1 MNWAAPRKRDCKILM
16 LLSDGFGGFGGIA
29 KFNRDFL
36 EALDAC
42 PEVVRINALPRLIS
56 EAIDEEI
63 PESVVYDRRSAT
75 GKIGF
80 LQRWLAR
87 TWQDRQVDLVI
98 CAHIHLL
105 PPAWLFARVS
115 GARLALII
123 HGIEAWGP
131 SRSALAN
138 RAVGAVDS
146 VIAVSRLSADR
157 FCSWS
162 KVPSDRTFILSN
174 CVDLE
179 RFKPQPQPSA
189 LAQRYGLQSDKV
201 IFTFGRLDSRER
213 YKGFDE
219 VIEALP
225 RLIERFPTLKYL
237 VAGDGPDRPRLEAKA
252 RTLGV
257 ADRVVF
263 AGRVAE
269 SEKVAHYN
277 LADAYVMPSSGEGF
291 GIVLIEAAACG
302 IPVIGSRIDGSREAL
317 LDGDLGVLVD
327 PKKPDELVD
336 AVTSVLKNGSHRTR
350 SDAIERFSVGNFR
363 ARVDEWL
370 SRQLTASR

>member
-1 MNWAAPRKRDCKILM
+1 MKVDCKILM
-16 LLSDGFGGFGGIA
+16 LLSDGFGGFGGIS

-42 PEVVRINALPRLIS
+42 PSVVRITALPRLIF
-56 EAIDEEI
+56 ETIDEVI

-80 LQRWLAR
+80 LKRWMAR

-98 CAHIHLL
+98 CAHIHLM

-115 GARLALII
+115 GARLVLII
-123 HGIEAWGP
+123 HGIEAWAP
-131 SRSALAN
+131 SRSAFAN
-138 RAVGAVDS
+138 RAVSGLDALV
-146 VIAVSRLSADR
+146 AVSQLSADR

-162 KVPSDRTFILSN
+162 KVSPDRAFILSN
-174 CVDLE
+174 CVDLD
-179 RFKPQPQPSA
+179 RFKPQQQPSA
-189 LAQRYGLQSDKV
+189 LAERYGVRGNKV
-201 IFTFGRLDSRER
+201 ILTFGRLDSRER

-219 VIEALP
+219 VMEALP

-237 VAGDGPDRPRLEAKA
+237 IAGDGPDRPRLEAKA

-257 ADRVVF
+257 SDRVVF
-263 AGRVAE
+263 AGRISE

-302 IPVIGSRIDGSREAL
+302 IPVIGSKIDGSREAL
-317 LDGDLGVLVD
+317 LDGRLGRLVD
-327 PKKPDELVD
+327 PKKPDELVG
-336 AVTSVLKNGSHRTR
+336 AVTGVLNDGAHRKR
-350 SDAIERFSVGNFR
+350 PDAIERFSVGNFR
-363 ARVDEWL
+363 AHVAEWL
-370 SRQLTASR
+370 SQQLTAGR